1 MRDAIVYLS
10 DDLDLSM
17 GGSILDVRDRA
28 RVASTRSRGN
38 LDYDRNRRAVYLPVV
53 RSSLYDVFGAF
64 EFADPS
70 VPNGN
75 RGEAVVA
82 PQALFMMNGSLM
94 LQHTRKMADRLLE
107 DEHLDDAGKVRD
119 TYERVLGRLPRPAE
133 IDRALTFI
141 ANIEKALGGRAAD
154 SRERRARAWQSFCK
168 AMIGS
173 SEFLYIN

>member
-17 GGSILDVRDRA
+17 GGSILEVNDRA
-28 RVASTRSRGN
+28 RVASTRLRTN

-82 PQALFMMNGSLM
+82 PQALFMMNGSLV
-94 LQHTRKMADRLLE
+94 LRHTRKMADRLLE
-107 DEHLDDAGKVRD
+107 HEDLDDAGRVRD
-119 TYERVLGRLPRPAE
+119 TYERVLGRPPRSAE
-133 IDRALTFI
+133 IDRALTFV
-141 ANIEKALGGRAAD
+141 ANIDKALEGRSANPQ
-154 SRERRARAWQSFCK
+154 ERRARAWQSFCK
-168 AMIGS
+168 AVIGS